1 MTREQWLLQLK
12 HGTGIFDAQ
21 TLETLAP
28 DPEMIALARE
38 IITLPWVKNHED
50 EFLRLETSAIA
61 YLVLVKAGEAVHEII
76 SAELEAERIGHAWI
90 PEIVPQAIGAFGQVG
105 FDAALSRILE
115 LERDTAAL
123 VSLEGNLYWHYWSMV
138 IGLGDVATEFP
149 AFENEFVNMTKQRL
163 EQSDFPDQLTE
174 LWVGSVQAFKSSSS
188 LEALIKT
195 LFDKNQHTAKRGFSE
210 WLETREQNLMLKL
223 PTSREFAQD
232 LLLEIRADYLEQKIL
247 KDRQEGKSSKKENSL

>member
-12 HGTGIFDAQ
+12 EGTGMFDAARIK
-21 TLETLAP
+21 TLEP

-38 IITLPWVKNHED
+38 IIRLPWVKNPED

-61 YLVLVKAGEAVHEII
+61 YLVLVKASQAVHEII
-76 SAELEAERIGHAWI
+76 ASELEAERIGHAWI
-90 PEIVPQAIGAFGQVG
+90 PEIVPQAIGAFGQIG

-138 IGLGDVATEFP
+138 IGLGDVASGFPEFEP
-149 AFENEFVNMTKQRL
+149 AFVDLTKQRL

-174 LWVGSVQAFKSSSS
+174 LWVGSVQTFKSSSS
-188 LEALIKT
+188 LEALIKA
-195 LFDKNQHTAKRGFSE
+195 LFDKNQHTAKRGFSG
-210 WLETREQNLMLKL
+210 WLETREQNSGLSL
-223 PTSREFAQD
+223 PSSRQFAED
-232 LLLEIRADYLEQKIL
+232 LLLEIRADYLEQ
-247 KDRQEGKSSKKENSL
+247 RQLRLDGQENQFPDVR